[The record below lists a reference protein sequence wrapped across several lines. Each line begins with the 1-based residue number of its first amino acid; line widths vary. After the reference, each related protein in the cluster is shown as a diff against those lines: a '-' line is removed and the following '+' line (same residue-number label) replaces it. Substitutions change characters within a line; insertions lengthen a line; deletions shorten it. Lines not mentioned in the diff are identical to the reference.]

1 MSRKVCRSFNADR
14 LADAVEPF
22 LPLEG
27 FHPAEWLERKE
38 NIALTDGEG
47 SYALFEF
54 VKPGIYY
61 GHYFFH
67 KKGKEAARLS
77 EEFLSEIFQTAKIV
91 VGLTPVEKKAARWMS
106 RHIGFKSQ
114 GIVDT
119 DMGPHE
125 MFMMTKEEFN
135 GLDLRQEV

>member
-1 MSRKVCRSFNADR
+1 MRSFDASE
-14 LADAVEPF
+14 LQKAVEPF

-27 FHPAEWLERKE
+27 FHPVEWLAREE

-47 SYALFEF
+47 SFALFEF

-61 GHYFFH
+61 GHYFFK
-67 KKGKEAARLS
+67 KKGEEAVRLS
-77 EEFLSEIFQTAKIV
+77 QEFLSEIFETAKIV
-91 VGLTPVEKKAARWMS
+91 VGLTPVDNKAARWMS

-125 MFMMTKEEFN
+125 MFMMTKEEYD
-135 GLDLRQEV
+135 GLNLRKEV

>member
-1 MSRKVCRSFNADR
+1 MRSFDVVS
-14 LADAVEPF
+14 LEKAVEPF

-27 FHPAEWLERKE
+27 FHPAEWLEREE

-47 SYALFEF
+47 SFALFEF

-67 KKGKEAARLS
+67 KKGKEAVRLS
-77 EEFLSEIFQTAKIV
+77 ETFLAEIFQTAKIV
-91 VGLTPVEKKAARWMS
+91 VGLTPVANKAARWMS

-114 GIVDT
+114 GVVDT
-119 DMGPHE
+119 DMGEHE
-125 MFMMTKEEFN
+125 MFMLTKEEFN